1 LRSSAVSLRSRAS
14 GNLPRA
20 IMKPTPFFSFVL
32 AALAI
37 VAGPGAAAEQAPS
50 QLGRAISFTL
60 QDYRGKSWSLDELK
74 GKSGTAIVFVGV
86 ECPIVGQYAERLQTM
101 ADKYAALGVSLVA
114 IDANQQDSLTELA
127 HFARTHK
134 LEIPVL
140 KDPGN
145 KVADQFGAQRTPEAF
160 LLNRDCKIVFCGRID
175 DQFTYG
181 IQRSKA
187 EKSYLTDAIDQL
199 VGNQPIATPHAE
211 PVGCLIGRVLKPQ
224 TDTGVTYSKHISR
237 ILQDNCV
244 RCHRP
249 GEIGPF
255 SLTSYDD
262 AVGWAEMIREVVQQQ
277 RMPPWHANPKYGH
290 FINDSRLS
298 DEDKNL
304 IYRWV
309 DAGAPEGDKKDL
321 PPPREFTVGWQIGQ
335 PDKVV
340 YMSEKPFDVPA
351 KGEVRYQY
359 FFADPGFT
367 EDTWVKAAECRPGNR
382 AVVHHIIVGI
392 IPPGARPGQGAGD
405 LASGWLAATAPGAR
419 PMILRPGMAKL
430 VPAGSRF
437 VFQMH
442 YTPNGTPQQDRS
454 CIGLVFADPST
465 VHKKVA
471 TDKAG
476 NRSFTIPPGDSNYK
490 IEATQALNRD
500 TLVLSLMPHMHVR
513 GKAFR
518 YTAFYPD
525 GQKEVLLDVPHYD
538 FNWQNSYEF
547 IEPKLMPKGTK
558 IFCEAW
564 FDNSTD
570 NLANPDPTKAVR
582 WGDQTWEEM
591 MIGYFAATPADED
604 LQQK

>member
-1 LRSSAVSLRSRAS
+1 
-14 GNLPRA
+14 
-20 IMKPTPFFSFVL
+20 MKPAFVWILAL
-32 AALAI
+32 AATI
-37 VAGPGAAAEQAPS
+37 CGSAAAANPAPPT
-50 QLGRAISFTL
+50 QLGKSIDNFTL
-60 QDYRGKSWSLDELK
+60 QDYRGKTWSLDELQ
-74 GKSGTAIVFVGV
+74 GKTGTAIVFVGV
-86 ECPIVGQYAERLQTM
+86 ECPIVGQYAERLQAL
-101 ADKYAALGVSLVA
+101 ADKYAEAGVAFVA

-145 KVADQFGAQRTPEAF
+145 KVADSFGAQRTPEAF
-160 LLNRDCKIVFCGRID
+160 LLDRDRKIVFSGRID

-187 EKSYLTDAIDQL
+187 DKSYLTDAIDQL
-199 VGNQPIATPHAE
+199 VAAQPIATPHAE
-211 PVGCLIGRVLKPQ
+211 PVGCLIGRVLTPKAATSGRGPQ
-224 TDTGVTYSKHISR
+224 ESVTYSKHIAR

-255 SLTSYDD
+255 ALTSYDD
-262 AVGWAEMIREVVQQQ
+262 AVGWAEMIREVVEQQ
-277 RMPPWHANPKYGH
+277 RMPPWHANPQYGH
-290 FINDSRLS
+290 FINDARLS
-298 DEDKNL
+298 NEDKNL

-321 PPPREFTVGWQIGQ
+321 PPPRDFTVGWQIGQ

-359 FFADPGFT
+359 FFTDPGFT

-392 IPPGARPGQGAGD
+392 IPPGTRPGQGVGD
-405 LASGWLAATAPGAR
+405 LSAGWLAATAPGAR
-419 PMILRPGMAKL
+419 PMILREGMAKL

-454 CIGLVFADPST
+454 SIGLVFADPST
-465 VHKKVA
+465 IHKKVG

-490 IEATQALNRD
+490 VEATQTLSQD

-525 GQKEVLLDVPHYD
+525 GEKEVLLDVPHYD

-547 IEPKLMPKGTK
+547 IEPRRMAKGTR

-564 FDNSTD
+564 FDNSEE

-591 MIGYFAATPADED
+591 MIGYFAATPADQD
-604 LQQK
+604 LQQKP